1 MALSRKQKAT
11 HWKPAGLALSV
22 SVIQAVFLRLVT
34 PATGFSLAEFAFA
47 FILTYSIAV
56 AAFSKGEQA

>member
-1 MALSRKQKAT
+1 MTFSRKQKAM

-22 SVIQAVFLRLVT
+22 SVILAVFLRLVT
-34 PATGFSLAEFAFA
+34 HATGFSLAEFAFA

-56 AAFSKGEQA
+56 GASRQMNA

>member
-1 MALSRKQKAT
+1 MAFAKKQKAT

-22 SVIQAVFLRLVT
+22 SVIQAVFLRFIT

-47 FILTYSIAV
+47 FILTCSIAV
-56 AAFSKGEQA
+56 GASRQLNT